1 MIDSVEQTFRF
12 AITFRQREHLSIST
26 GQFNFS
32 LHPAKRFDSED
43 EGREALPRTMEWA
56 KEEYGNDLLWVAL
69 EREVL
74 PRLGHGEL
82 WESVERF
89 APGTFE

>member
-1 MIDSVEQTFRF
+1 MTDSVEQTFRF
-12 AITFRQREHLSIST
+12 AITFRQRVHLSEST

-32 LHPAKRFDSED
+32 LHPDKRFDSED

-56 KEEYGNDLLWVAL
+56 KEEYGNDLLWVVL

-74 PRLGHGEL
+74 PRPEHGEL

-89 APGTFE
+89 KPGTFE